1 MLKELP
7 SWEISERKL
16 VKINNDIKFLFYFK
30 ILEVSGKA
38 LKSQTETSE
47 DFSHIKFITG
57 PDKL

>member
-16 VKINNDIKFLFYFK
+16 AKINNDIKFLFFFK